1 MRELEKVVNVVRK
14 RSKLPVYTVLV
25 IDATT
30 GQNGLQQAREFN
42 RALDLDALIVT
53 KLDGTAK
60 GGIALAVSHEL
71 GLPIVKIGV
80 GEGIDDLR
88 DFDAREFASAL
99 VGTFDERFDADED
112 GLRGENAKE
121 AAVTA
126 GERRRDVLEGAPA
139 CAAEAEKAVE
149 GSAGETVEDATVEA
163 LAEIEDGEAPVVDA
177 QGDAEEAFADAAE
190 EAAAEPDNADLL
202 EAALGRRTHDT
213 LVLETEED
221 TSAGLEAAELTEL
234 DRNAEAV
241 AEAAEE
247 GVFDDAPFTDDELA
261 ELAMAAADE
270 NAEGEP
276 EPEPEPAPEPE
287 KKSFWKRLFE

>member
-1 MRELEKVVNVVRK
+1 MNVVRK

-149 GSAGETVEDATVEA
+149 GSAGRRSRTRPWRPSRRLRMAKRPWWTRRA
-163 LAEIEDGEAPVVDA
+163 MRKRPSLMPRRRRQPSPTMPICWKPLWAGAPTT
-177 QGDAEEAFADAAE
+177 
-190 EAAAEPDNADLL
+190 PSSWKP
-202 EAALGRRTHDT
+202 RRIP
-213 LVLETEED
+213 LPVLRPP
-221 TSAGLEAAELTEL
+221 S
-234 DRNAEAV
+234 
-241 AEAAEE
+241 
-247 GVFDDAPFTDDELA
+247 
-261 ELAMAAADE
+261 
-270 NAEGEP
+270 
-276 EPEPEPAPEPE
+276 
-287 KKSFWKRLFE
+287 